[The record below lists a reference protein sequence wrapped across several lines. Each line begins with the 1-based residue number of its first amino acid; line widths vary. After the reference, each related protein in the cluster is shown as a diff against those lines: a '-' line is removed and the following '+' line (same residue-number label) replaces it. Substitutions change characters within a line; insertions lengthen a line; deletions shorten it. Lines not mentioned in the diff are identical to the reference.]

1 MRESEEFPRQICIAD
16 NVDVGHSRLV
26 DLFKLA
32 DLAKPYYD
40 WVEEKFR
47 QILQNNRSLSENLMT
62 ASEGDVQRS
71 IHAVFAAALTPSK
84 PVPKLFDGIGRE
96 YDAMKA
102 CYFFFAWLCRDAPQ
116 QRLEPIVRRLFTRE
130 KAASGSKK

>member
-1 MRESEEFPRQICIAD
+1 MPKPEEFPRQICIAED
-16 NVDVGHSRLV
+16 VDLGHSRLV

-40 WVEEKFR
+40 WVQEKF
-47 QILQNNRSLSENLMT
+47 QHTLGNTRSLSENLMT
-62 ASEGDVQRS
+62 ASEPDIERS
-71 IHAVFAAALTPSK
+71 IHAVFTAALTPLE

-116 QRLEPIVRRLFTRE
+116 QRLEPIVRR
-130 KAASGSKK
+130 